1 MCVKEREK
9 HRVGERESAFSTSVS
24 MYEREK
30 SERDDERLGL
40 NHISKFGM
48 SSDQRTAMLG
58 ERKGRRLYSPLL
70 PYLSLLSFSLL

>member
-1 MCVKEREK
+1 
-9 HRVGERESAFSTSVS
+9 

-58 ERKGRRLYSPLL
+58 ERKGRRL
-70 PYLSLLSFSLL
+70 

>member
-1 MCVKEREK
+1 MCVKERGK
-9 HRVGERESAFSTSVS
+9 HRVGERERAFSTSVS

-58 ERKGRRLYSPLL
+58 ERKGRRL
-70 PYLSLLSFSLL
+70 

>member
-9 HRVGERESAFSTSVS
+9 HRVGERERESAFSTSVS

-40 NHISKFGM
+40 NHISKFDM

-58 ERKGRRLYSPLL
+58 ERKGRRL
-70 PYLSLLSFSLL
+70 

>member
-1 MCVKEREK
+1 MHGFVLCVLKRERNTGYE
-9 HRVGERESAFSTSVS
+9 RERESAFSTSVS

-58 ERKGRRLYSPLL
+58 ERKGRRL
-70 PYLSLLSFSLL
+70 